1 MALWGISTTQEAASN
16 NYAIPKW
23 FNDSDRSFTPH
34 NCFADERGWIYRRYQ
49 TDEQSG
55 LSTVFYD
62 EVIVPVAGLNT
73 TGYGGTT
80 QNVTGLG
87 TATPVAIFFEDP
99 NQNNPISVNAG
110 GTDAVGPEAAV
121 TVHLVYNENVFVGK
135 GTTIKVRT
143 FDVNGENESDRII
156 GYATS
161 VTNGAPI
168 VAFANTEGVVE
179 YTSFNGQICNRVAF
193 ALTAPATPLEAN
205 FDFNVTT
212 AAHASGIGS
221 TTFYPTSLTGIVA
234 GVSSVTIDTN
244 TGVGHTDA
252 PVLSVGSTGITVGG
266 ATTVGFATLGGQAVV
281 AIGNTLTFSNR
292 VAETKL
298 VIDIEAGVVGTVTSF
313 YGDAATKVFRGNSAN
328 IIRQVGGAGTFM
340 SGSFEPNAGGTIDG
354 AGVVGLGTT
363 TLQVNALS
371 L

>member
-1 MALWGISTTQEAASN
+1 MALWGISTTQEAADN

-34 NCFADERGWIYRRYQ
+34 NCFADERGWLYRRYQ
-49 TDEQSG
+49 SDEQSG

-62 EVIVPVAGLNT
+62 ELIAPVAGLNT
-73 TGYGGTT
+73 TGYGATD
-80 QNVTGLG
+80 QNMTGLG

-99 NQNNPISVNAG
+99 NKNNPISVSAG
-110 GTDAVGPEAAV
+110 GTTAVGVDADLN
-121 TVHLVYNENVFVGK
+121 VHLVYNEAVFVGK

-143 FDVNGENESDRII
+143 FDVNNENESTRII

-193 ALTAPATPLEAN
+193 ALTAPTTPLEAN

>member
-1 MALWGISTTQEAASN
+1 MALWGISTTQEAADN

-49 TDEQSG
+49 SDEQSG
-55 LSTVFYD
+55 LSTTYYD

-73 TGYGGTT
+73 TGYGATT

-99 NQNNPISVNAG
+99 NKNNPISVSAG
-110 GTDAVGPEAAV
+110 GTTAVAV
-121 TVHLVYNENVFVGK
+121 DSDINVHLVYNENVFVGK
-135 GTTIKVRT
+135 GTTIKVRA
-143 FDVNGENESDRII
+143 FDVNGENESTRII

-179 YTSFNGQICNRVAF
+179 YTDFNGQICNRISF
-193 ALTAPATPLEAN
+193 ALTAPSTVLSANLNFNTTSIEFSNSGATGIGTTIFYITNLDGVSTASSITVDSNIGVALTNAPIIAVG
-205 FDFNVTT
+205 DTSVTVGLGMT
-212 AAHASGIGS
+212 IAGQKIVGIGS
-221 TTFYPTSLTGIVA
+221 TVI
-234 GVSSVTIDTN
+234 
-244 TGVGHTDA
+244 
-252 PVLSVGSTGITVGG
+252 
-266 ATTVGFATLGGQAVV
+266 
-281 AIGNTLTFSNR
+281 FSNR
-292 VAETKL
+292 TDETKL
-298 VIDIEAGVVGTVTSF
+298 FIDIEAGVVGTVTSF

-340 SGSFEPNAGGTIDG
+340 SGSFEPNAIGTIDG
-354 AGVVGLGTT
+354 SGVVGLGTT
-363 TLQVNALS
+363 TLSVVS
-371 L
+371 S

>member
-99 NQNNPISVNAG
+99 NKNNPISVSAG
-110 GTDAVGPEAAV
+110 GTTAVATDADIN
-121 TVHLVYNENVFVGK
+121 VHLVYNENVFC
-135 GTTIKVRT
+135 GTGATIKVRT
-143 FDVNGENESDRII
+143 FDVNGENESTRII

-161 VTNGAPI
+161 ATYGAPI

-179 YTSFNGQICNRVAF
+179 YTNFDGQISNRISF
-193 ALTAPATPLEAN
+193 ALTAPSTVLTANYNFTVTDIEFAT
-205 FDFNVTT
+205 VG
-212 AAHASGIGS
+212 SVGIG
-221 TTFYPTSLTGIVA
+221 TTIWYVTNLD
-234 GVSSVTIDTN
+234 GVSTASSITIDSNVGVALTN
-244 TGVGHTDA
+244 A
-252 PVLSVGSTGITVGG
+252 PILSVGSTSVTVGSGITL
-266 ATTVGFATLGGQAVV
+266 AGQAL
-281 AIGNTLTFSNR
+281 IGAGSTVTFSNR
-292 VAETKL
+292 TDETKL
-298 VIDIEAGVVGTVTSF
+298 FIDIEAGVVGTVTSF

-340 SGSFEPNAGGTIDG
+340 SGSFEPNAIGTIDG
-354 AGVVGLGTT
+354 KGVVGLGTT
-363 TLQVNALS
+363 TLSVAG
-371 L
+371 

>member
-1 MALWGISTTQEAASN
+1 MALWGISTTQEAADN

-49 TDEQSG
+49 SDEQSG
-55 LSTVFYD
+55 LSTTYYD

-73 TGYGGTT
+73 TGYGATT

-99 NQNNPISVNAG
+99 NKNNPISVSAG
-110 GTDAVGPEAAV
+110 GTTAVAV
-121 TVHLVYNENVFVGK
+121 DSDINVHLVYNENVFVGK
-135 GTTIKVRT
+135 GTTIKVRA
-143 FDVNGENESDRII
+143 FDVNGENESTRII

-179 YTSFNGQICNRVAF
+179 YTDFNGQICNRISF
-193 ALTAPATPLEAN
+193 ALTAPSTVLSAN
-205 FDFNVTT
+205 LNFNTTSIEFSNSGAVGIGTTIFYITNLDGVSTASSITVDSNIGVALTNAPIIAVGDTSVTVGLGMT
-212 AAHASGIGS
+212 IAGQKIVGIGS
-221 TTFYPTSLTGIVA
+221 TVI
-234 GVSSVTIDTN
+234 
-244 TGVGHTDA
+244 
-252 PVLSVGSTGITVGG
+252 
-266 ATTVGFATLGGQAVV
+266 
-281 AIGNTLTFSNR
+281 FSNR
-292 VAETKL
+292 TDETKL
-298 VIDIEAGVVGTVTSF
+298 FIDIEAGVVGTVTSF

-340 SGSFEPNAGGTIDG
+340 SGSFEPNAIGTIDG
-354 AGVVGLGTT
+354 SGVVGLGTT
-363 TLQVNALS
+363 TLSVVS
-371 L
+371 S

>member
-49 TDEQSG
+49 SDEQSG

-73 TGYGGTT
+73 TGYGATT

-99 NQNNPISVNAG
+99 NKNNPISVSAG
-110 GTDAVGPEAAV
+110 GTTAVAV
-121 TVHLVYNENVFVGK
+121 DSDINVHLVYNENVFVGK
-135 GTTIKVRT
+135 GTTIKVRA
-143 FDVNGENESDRII
+143 FDVNGENESTRII

-179 YTSFNGQICNRVAF
+179 YTSFNGQICNRISF
-193 ALTAPATPLEAN
+193 ALTAPSTVLSAN
-205 FDFNVTT
+205 LNFNTTSVEFSNSGAVGIGTTIFYITNLDGVSTASSITVDSNIGVALTNAPIIAVGDTSVTVGLGMT
-212 AAHASGIGS
+212 IAGQKIVGIGS
-221 TTFYPTSLTGIVA
+221 TVI
-234 GVSSVTIDTN
+234 
-244 TGVGHTDA
+244 
-252 PVLSVGSTGITVGG
+252 
-266 ATTVGFATLGGQAVV
+266 
-281 AIGNTLTFSNR
+281 FSNR
-292 VAETKL
+292 TDETKL
-298 VIDIEAGVVGTVTSF
+298 FIDIEAGVVGTVTSF

-340 SGSFEPNAGGTIDG
+340 SGSFEPNAAGTIDG

-363 TLQVNALS
+363 TLSVTS
-371 L
+371 S

>member
-49 TDEQSG
+49 SDEQSG
-55 LSTVFYD
+55 LSTTYYD

-73 TGYGGTT
+73 TGYGATT

-99 NQNNPISVNAG
+99 NKNNPISVSAG
-110 GTDAVGPEAAV
+110 GTTAVAV
-121 TVHLVYNENVFVGK
+121 DSDINVHLVYNENVFVGK
-135 GTTIKVRT
+135 GTTIKVRA
-143 FDVNGENESDRII
+143 FDVNGENESTRII

-179 YTSFNGQICNRVAF
+179 YTDFNGQICNRISF
-193 ALTAPATPLEAN
+193 ALTAPSTVLSAN
-205 FDFNVTT
+205 LNFNTTSVEFSNSGAVGIGTTIFYITNLDGVSTASSITVDSNIGVALTNAPIIAVGDTSVTVGLGMT
-212 AAHASGIGS
+212 IAGQKIVGIGS
-221 TTFYPTSLTGIVA
+221 TVI
-234 GVSSVTIDTN
+234 
-244 TGVGHTDA
+244 
-252 PVLSVGSTGITVGG
+252 
-266 ATTVGFATLGGQAVV
+266 
-281 AIGNTLTFSNR
+281 FSNR
-292 VAETKL
+292 TDETKL
-298 VIDIEAGVVGTVTSF
+298 FIDIEAGVVGTVTSF

-340 SGSFEPNAGGTIDG
+340 SGSFEPNAAGTIDG

-363 TLQVNALS
+363 TLSVTS
-371 L
+371 S

>member
-62 EVIVPVAGLNT
+62 EVIAPVAGLNT
-73 TGYGGTT
+73 TGYGATD
-80 QNVTGLG
+80 QNMTGLG

-99 NQNNPISVNAG
+99 NKNNPISVSAG
-110 GTDAVGPEAAV
+110 GTTAVATEADV
-121 TVHLVYNENVFVGK
+121 NVHLVYNENVFC
-135 GTTIKVRT
+135 GTGATIKVRT
-143 FDVNGENESDRII
+143 FDVNGENEGTRII

-161 VTNGAPI
+161 ATYGAPI
-168 VAFANTEGVVE
+168 VAYANTEGIVE
-179 YTSFNGQICNRVAF
+179 YTNYDGQISNRISF
-193 ALTAPATPLEAN
+193 ALTAPSTVLSAN
-205 FDFNVTT
+205 YNFNVTT
-212 AAHASGIGS
+212 ASHASGIGS
-221 TTFYPTSLTGIVA
+221 TTFYPTSLKGIVA

-244 TGVGHTDA
+244 TGVGHTNA

-266 ATTVGFATLGGQAVV
+266 STTVGFATLGGQAVV
-281 AIGNTLTFSNR
+281 AIGNTLTFSNL
-292 VAETKL
+292 VEETKL
-298 VIDIEAGVVGTVTSF
+298 YIDIEAGVVGTVTSF

-363 TLQVNALS
+363 TLSVAG
-371 L
+371 

>member
-49 TDEQSG
+49 SDEQSG
-55 LSTVFYD
+55 LSTTYYD

-73 TGYGGTT
+73 TGYGATT

-99 NQNNPISVNAG
+99 NKNNPISVSAG
-110 GTDAVGPEAAV
+110 GTTAVAV
-121 TVHLVYNENVFVGK
+121 DSDINVHLVYNENVFVGK
-135 GTTIKVRT
+135 GTTIKVRA
-143 FDVNGENESDRII
+143 FDVNGENEITRIMC
-156 GYATS
+156 YSTS

-179 YTSFNGQICNRVAF
+179 YTDFNGQICNRISF
-193 ALTAPATPLEAN
+193 ALTAPSTVLSAN
-205 FDFNVTT
+205 LNFNTTSIEFSNSGAVGIGTTIFYITNLDGVSTASSITVDSNIGVALTNAPIIAVGDTSVTVGLGMT
-212 AAHASGIGS
+212 IAGQKIVGIGS
-221 TTFYPTSLTGIVA
+221 TVI
-234 GVSSVTIDTN
+234 
-244 TGVGHTDA
+244 
-252 PVLSVGSTGITVGG
+252 
-266 ATTVGFATLGGQAVV
+266 
-281 AIGNTLTFSNR
+281 FSNR
-292 VAETKL
+292 TDETKL
-298 VIDIEAGVVGTVTSF
+298 FIDIEAGVVGTVTSF

-340 SGSFEPNAGGTIDG
+340 SGSFEPNAAGTIDG

-363 TLQVNALS
+363 TLSVVS
-371 L
+371 S

>member
-1 MALWGISTTQEAASN
+1 MALWGISTTQEAADN

-49 TDEQSG
+49 SDEQSG
-55 LSTVFYD
+55 LSTTYYD

-73 TGYGGTT
+73 TGSGATT

-99 NQNNPISVNAG
+99 NKNNPISVSAG
-110 GTDAVGPEAAV
+110 GTTAVAV
-121 TVHLVYNENVFVGK
+121 DSDINVHLVYNENVFVGK
-135 GTTIKVRT
+135 GTTIKVRA
-143 FDVNGENESDRII
+143 FDVNGENESTRII

-179 YTSFNGQICNRVAF
+179 YTDFNGQICNRISF
-193 ALTAPATPLEAN
+193 ALTAPSTVLSAN
-205 FDFNVTT
+205 LNFNTTSIEFSNSGAVGIGTTIFYITNLDGVSTASSITVDSNIGVALTNAPIIAVGDTSVTVGLGMT
-212 AAHASGIGS
+212 IAGQKIVGIGS
-221 TTFYPTSLTGIVA
+221 TVI
-234 GVSSVTIDTN
+234 
-244 TGVGHTDA
+244 
-252 PVLSVGSTGITVGG
+252 
-266 ATTVGFATLGGQAVV
+266 
-281 AIGNTLTFSNR
+281 FSNR
-292 VAETKL
+292 TDETKL
-298 VIDIEAGVVGTVTSF
+298 FIDIEAGVVGTVTSF

-340 SGSFEPNAGGTIDG
+340 SGSFEPNAIGTIDG
-354 AGVVGLGTT
+354 SGVVGLGTT
-363 TLQVNALS
+363 TLSVVS
-371 L
+371 S

>member
-62 EVIVPVAGLNT
+62 EVIAPVAGLNT
-73 TGYGGTT
+73 TGYGATD
-80 QNVTGLG
+80 QNMTGLG

-99 NQNNPISVNAG
+99 NKNNPISVSAG
-110 GTDAVGPEAAV
+110 GTTAVAV
-121 TVHLVYNENVFVGK
+121 DSDINVHLVYNENVFVGK
-135 GTTIKVRT
+135 GTTIKVRA
-143 FDVNGENESDRII
+143 FDVNGENESTRII

-179 YTSFNGQICNRVAF
+179 YTDFNGQICNRISF
-193 ALTAPATPLEAN
+193 ALTAPSTVLSAN
-205 FDFNVTT
+205 LNFNTTSVEFSNSGAVGIGTTIFYITNLDGVSTASSITVDSNIGVALTNAPIIAVGDTSVTVGLGMT
-212 AAHASGIGS
+212 IAGQKIVGIGS
-221 TTFYPTSLTGIVA
+221 TVI
-234 GVSSVTIDTN
+234 
-244 TGVGHTDA
+244 
-252 PVLSVGSTGITVGG
+252 
-266 ATTVGFATLGGQAVV
+266 
-281 AIGNTLTFSNR
+281 FSNR
-292 VAETKL
+292 TDETKL
-298 VIDIEAGVVGTVTSF
+298 FIDIEAGVVGTVTSF

-340 SGSFEPNAGGTIDG
+340 SGSFEPNAAGTIDG

-363 TLQVNALS
+363 TLSVTS
-371 L
+371 S

>member
-62 EVIVPVAGLNT
+62 EVIAPVAGLNT
-73 TGYGGTT
+73 TGYGATD
-80 QNVTGLG
+80 QNQTGLG

-99 NQNNPISVNAG
+99 NKNNPISVSAG
-110 GTDAVGPEAAV
+110 GTTAVAVDADIN
-121 TVHLVYNENVFVGK
+121 VHLVYNENVFVGK

-143 FDVNGENESDRII
+143 FDVNGENESTRII

-168 VAFANTEGVVE
+168 VAFANTSGVVE
-179 YTSFNGQICNRVAF
+179 YTSFNGQICNRVSF
-193 ALTAPATPLEAN
+193 ALTAPSSVLSAN
-205 FDFNVTT
+205 YNFNVTT
-212 AAHASGIGS
+212 ASAASGIGS
-221 TTFYPTSLTGIVA
+221 TTFYPTSLKGIVA
-234 GVSSVTIDTN
+234 GVSSVTIDTT
-244 TGVGHTDA
+244 TGVGHTNA
-252 PVLSVGSTGITVGG
+252 PVLSVGSTGIVVGG
-266 ATTVGFATLGGQAVV
+266 STTVGFATLGGQAVV
-281 AIGNTLTFSNR
+281 AIGDTLTFSNL
-292 VAETKL
+292 VEETKL
-298 VIDIEAGVVGTVTSF
+298 YIDIEAGVVGTVTSF
-313 YGDAATKVFRGNSAN
+313 YGDAATKVFRGNSAD

-340 SGSFEPNAGGTIDG
+340 SGSFEPNGGGTIDG
-354 AGVVGLGTT
+354 KGVVGIGTT
-363 TLQVNALS
+363 TIQVNALS
-371 L
+371 A

>member
-1 MALWGISTTQEAASN
+1 MALWGISTTQEAADN

-62 EVIVPVAGLNT
+62 EVIAPVAGLNT
-73 TGYGGTT
+73 TGYGATD
-80 QNVTGLG
+80 QNMTGLG

-99 NQNNPISVNAG
+99 NKNNPISVSAG
-110 GTDAVGPEAAV
+110 GTTAVAV
-121 TVHLVYNENVFVGK
+121 DSDINVHLVYNENVFVGK
-135 GTTIKVRT
+135 GTTIKVRA
-143 FDVNGENESDRII
+143 FDVNGENESTRII

-168 VAFANTEGVVE
+168 VAFANTSGVVE
-179 YTSFNGQICNRVAF
+179 YTDFNGQICNRISF
-193 ALTAPATPLEAN
+193 ALTAPSTVLSAN
-205 FDFNVTT
+205 LNFNTTSIEFSNSGAVGIGTTIFYITNLDGVSTASSITVDSNIGVALTNAPIIAVGDTSVTVGLGMT
-212 AAHASGIGS
+212 IAGQKIVGIGS
-221 TTFYPTSLTGIVA
+221 TVI
-234 GVSSVTIDTN
+234 
-244 TGVGHTDA
+244 
-252 PVLSVGSTGITVGG
+252 
-266 ATTVGFATLGGQAVV
+266 
-281 AIGNTLTFSNR
+281 FSNR
-292 VAETKL
+292 TDETKL
-298 VIDIEAGVVGTVTSF
+298 FIDIEAGVVGTVTSF

-363 TLQVNALS
+363 TLSVTS
-371 L
+371 S

>member
-49 TDEQSG
+49 SDEQSG
-55 LSTVFYD
+55 LSTSYYD
-62 EVIVPVAGLNT
+62 EVIAPVAGLNT
-73 TGYGGTT
+73 TGYGATD
-80 QNVTGLG
+80 QNQTGLG

-99 NQNNPISVNAG
+99 NKNNPISVSAG

-143 FDVNGENESDRII
+143 FDVNGENEGDRII

-168 VAFANTEGVVE
+168 VAFANTSGIVE
-179 YTSFNGQICNRVAF
+179 YTSFNGQIGNRISF
-193 ALTAPATPLEAN
+193 ALTAPSTLLSANYNFTISDIEFAT
-205 FDFNVTT
+205 VG
-212 AAHASGIGS
+212 SVGIG
-221 TTFYPTSLTGIVA
+221 TTVWYVTDLE
-234 GVSSVTIDTN
+234 GVSTASSITVDSNIGVALTN
-244 TGVGHTDA
+244 A
-252 PVLSVGSTGITVGG
+252 PIISVGTTSVIVGLGMTIASQKLVGAG
-266 ATTVGFATLGGQAVV
+266 ATV
-281 AIGNTLTFSNR
+281 TFSNR
-292 VAETKL
+292 TAETKL
-298 VIDIEAGVVGTVTSF
+298 FVDIEAGVVGTVTSF

-340 SGSFEPNAGGTIDG
+340 SGSFEPNAIGTIDG
-354 AGVVGLGTT
+354 KGVVGLGTT
-363 TLQVNALS
+363 TISVNALS
-371 L
+371 A

>member
-49 TDEQSG
+49 SDEQSG
-55 LSTVFYD
+55 LSTTYYD

-87 TATPVAIFFEDP
+87 TATPVAFFFEDP
-99 NQNNPISVNAG
+99 NKNNPISVNAG
-110 GTDAVGPEAAV
+110 GTDAVGPDAAV

-143 FDVNGENESDRII
+143 FDINGENESDRII

-161 VTNGAPI
+161 ATYGAPI
-168 VAFANTEGVVE
+168 VAFANTSGVVE
-179 YTSFNGQICNRVAF
+179 YTNFNGQIGNRIAF
-193 ALTAPATPLEAN
+193 ALTAPTTPLQAN
-205 FDFNVTT
+205 LDFTT
-212 AAHASGIGS
+212 
-221 TTFYPTSLTGIVA
+221 TSIEFR
-234 GVSSVTIDTN
+234 N
-244 TGVGHTDA
+244 TGVTGIGTTVFYVANLDGVSTASSITVDSNVGVALTNA
-252 PVLSVGSTGITVGG
+252 PIISVGSTSIIVGLGMTIAGQRIVGVGSTV
-266 ATTVGFATLGGQAVV
+266 
-281 AIGNTLTFSNR
+281 IFSNR
-292 VAETKL
+292 IAETKMVL
-298 VIDIEAGVVGTVTSF
+298 DLEAGVVGTVTSF
-313 YGDAATKVFRGNSAN
+313 YGDAATKVFRGNSAG
-328 IIRQVGGAGTFM
+328 IDRQVGGAGTFM
-340 SGSFEPNAGGTIDG
+340 SGSFEPNAVGTIDG
-354 AGVVGLGTT
+354 SGIVGLGTT

>member
-1 MALWGISTTQEAASN
+1 MALWGISTTQEAADN

-49 TDEQSG
+49 SDEQSG

-73 TGYGGTT
+73 TGYGATT

-99 NQNNPISVNAG
+99 NKNNPISVSAG
-110 GTDAVGPEAAV
+110 GTTAVAV
-121 TVHLVYNENVFVGK
+121 DSDINVHLVYNENVFVGK
-135 GTTIKVRT
+135 GTTIKVRA
-143 FDVNGENESDRII
+143 FDVNGENESTRII

-168 VAFANTEGVVE
+168 VAFANTSGVVE
-179 YTSFNGQICNRVAF
+179 YTDFNGQICNRISF
-193 ALTAPATPLEAN
+193 ALTAPSTVLSAN
-205 FDFNVTT
+205 LNFNTTSIEFSNSGAVGIGTTIFYITNLDGVSTASSITVDSNIGVALTNAPIIAVGDTSVTVGLGMT
-212 AAHASGIGS
+212 IAGQKIVGIGS
-221 TTFYPTSLTGIVA
+221 TVI
-234 GVSSVTIDTN
+234 
-244 TGVGHTDA
+244 
-252 PVLSVGSTGITVGG
+252 
-266 ATTVGFATLGGQAVV
+266 
-281 AIGNTLTFSNR
+281 FSNR
-292 VAETKL
+292 TDETKL
-298 VIDIEAGVVGTVTSF
+298 FIDIEAGVVGTVTSF

-340 SGSFEPNAGGTIDG
+340 SGSFEPNAIGTIDG
-354 AGVVGLGTT
+354 SGVVGLGTT
-363 TLQVNALS
+363 TLSVVS
-371 L
+371 S

>member
-49 TDEQSG
+49 SDEQSG

-73 TGYGGTT
+73 TGYGATT

-110 GTDAVGPEAAV
+110 GTDAVGPSAAV
-121 TVHLVYNENVFVGK
+121 TVHLVFNENVFC
-135 GTTIKVRT
+135 GTGATIKVRT
-143 FDVNGENESDRII
+143 FDVNGENEGDRII

-179 YTSFNGQICNRVAF
+179 YTIFDGQISNRIPF
-193 ALTAPATPLEAN
+193 ALTAPSTVLTANYDFTVTDIAFSNSGATGIGTTI
-205 FDFNVTT
+205 FYVTNLDGVST
-212 AAHASGIGS
+212 ASSITVDSNIGVALTNAPIIAVGSTSVTVGLGMTIAGQKIVGIGS
-221 TTFYPTSLTGIVA
+221 TV
-234 GVSSVTIDTN
+234 
-244 TGVGHTDA
+244 
-252 PVLSVGSTGITVGG
+252 
-266 ATTVGFATLGGQAVV
+266 
-281 AIGNTLTFSNR
+281 TFSNR
-292 VAETKL
+292 TDETKL
-298 VIDIEAGVVGTVTSF
+298 FIDIEAGVVGTVTSF

-340 SGSFEPNAGGTIDG
+340 SGSFEPNAIGTIDG
-354 AGVVGLGTT
+354 KGVVGLGTT
-363 TLQVNALS
+363 TLSVAG
-371 L
+371 

>member
-49 TDEQSG
+49 SDEQSG

-73 TGYGGTT
+73 TGYGATT

-99 NQNNPISVNAG
+99 NKNNPISVSAG
-110 GTDAVGPEAAV
+110 GTTAVATDADIN
-121 TVHLVYNENVFVGK
+121 VHLVYNENVFC
-135 GTTIKVRT
+135 GTGATIKVRT
-143 FDVNGENESDRII
+143 FDVNGENESTRII

-161 VTNGAPI
+161 ATYGAPI
-168 VAFANTEGVVE
+168 VAFANTEGIVE
-179 YTSFNGQICNRVAF
+179 YTNFDGQISNRISF
-193 ALTAPATPLEAN
+193 ALTAPSTVLTANYDFTVTDIAFSNSGATGIGTTI
-205 FDFNVTT
+205 FYVTNLDGVST
-212 AAHASGIGS
+212 ASSITVDSNIGVALTNAPIIAVGSTSVTVGLGMTIAGQKIVGIGS
-221 TTFYPTSLTGIVA
+221 TV
-234 GVSSVTIDTN
+234 
-244 TGVGHTDA
+244 
-252 PVLSVGSTGITVGG
+252 
-266 ATTVGFATLGGQAVV
+266 
-281 AIGNTLTFSNR
+281 TFSNR
-292 VAETKL
+292 TDETKL
-298 VIDIEAGVVGTVTSF
+298 FIDIEAGVVGTVTSF

-340 SGSFEPNAGGTIDG
+340 SGSFEPNAIGTIDG
-354 AGVVGLGTT
+354 KGVVGLGTT
-363 TLQVNALS
+363 TLSVAG
-371 L
+371 

>member
-49 TDEQSG
+49 SDEQSG
-55 LSTVFYD
+55 LSTTYYD

-73 TGYGGTT
+73 TGYGATT

-99 NQNNPISVNAG
+99 NKNNPISVSAG
-110 GTDAVGPEAAV
+110 GTTAVAV
-121 TVHLVYNENVFVGK
+121 DSDINVHLVYNENVFVGK
-135 GTTIKVRT
+135 GTTIKVRA
-143 FDVNGENESDRII
+143 FDVNGENESTRII

-179 YTSFNGQICNRVAF
+179 YTDFNGQICNRISF
-193 ALTAPATPLEAN
+193 ALTAPSTVLSAN
-205 FDFNVTT
+205 LNFNTTSVEFSNSGAVGIGTTIFYITNLDGVSTASSITVDSNIGVALTNAPIIAVGDTSVTVGLGMT
-212 AAHASGIGS
+212 IAGQKIVGIGS
-221 TTFYPTSLTGIVA
+221 TVI
-234 GVSSVTIDTN
+234 
-244 TGVGHTDA
+244 
-252 PVLSVGSTGITVGG
+252 
-266 ATTVGFATLGGQAVV
+266 
-281 AIGNTLTFSNR
+281 FSNR
-292 VAETKL
+292 TDETKL
-298 VIDIEAGVVGTVTSF
+298 FIDIEAGVVGTVTSF

-340 SGSFEPNAGGTIDG
+340 SGSFEPNAAGTIDG

-363 TLQVNALS
+363 TLSVVS
-371 L
+371 S

>member
-49 TDEQSG
+49 SDEQSG

-73 TGYGGTT
+73 TGYGATT

-99 NQNNPISVNAG
+99 NKNNPISVSAG
-110 GTDAVGPEAAV
+110 GTTAVAV
-121 TVHLVYNENVFVGK
+121 DSDINVHLVYNENVFVGK
-135 GTTIKVRT
+135 GTTIKVRA
-143 FDVNGENESDRII
+143 FDVNGENESTRII

-179 YTSFNGQICNRVAF
+179 YTDFNGQICNRISF
-193 ALTAPATPLEAN
+193 ALTAPSTVLSAN
-205 FDFNVTT
+205 LNFNTTSIEFSNSGAVGIGTTIFYITNLDGVSTASSITVDSNIGVALTNAPIIAVGDTSVTVGLGMT
-212 AAHASGIGS
+212 IAGQKIVGIGS
-221 TTFYPTSLTGIVA
+221 TVI
-234 GVSSVTIDTN
+234 
-244 TGVGHTDA
+244 
-252 PVLSVGSTGITVGG
+252 
-266 ATTVGFATLGGQAVV
+266 
-281 AIGNTLTFSNR
+281 FSNR
-292 VAETKL
+292 TDETKL
-298 VIDIEAGVVGTVTSF
+298 FIDIEAGVVGTVTSF

-340 SGSFEPNAGGTIDG
+340 SGSFEPNAIGTIDG
-354 AGVVGLGTT
+354 SGVVGLGTT
-363 TLQVNALS
+363 TLSVVS
-371 L
+371 S

>member
-62 EVIVPVAGLNT
+62 EVIAPVAGLNT
-73 TGYGGTT
+73 TGYGATD
-80 QNVTGLG
+80 QNQTGLG

-99 NQNNPISVNAG
+99 NKNNPISVSAG
-110 GTDAVGPEAAV
+110 GTTAVGVDADLQ
-121 TVHLVYNENVFVGK
+121 VHLVYNENVFVGK

-143 FDVNGENESDRII
+143 FDVNGENESTRII

-179 YTSFNGQICNRVAF
+179 YTSFNGQICNRVSF
-193 ALTAPATPLEAN
+193 ALTSPSTLLSAN
-205 FDFNVTT
+205 YNFNVTT
-212 AAHASGIGS
+212 ASAASGIGS
-221 TTFYPTSLTGIVA
+221 TTFYPTSLKGIVA
-234 GVSSVTIDTN
+234 GVSSVTIDTQ
-244 TGVGHTDA
+244 TGVGHTNA
-252 PVLSVGSTGITVGG
+252 PVLSVGSTGVVVGG
-266 ATTVGFATLGGQAVV
+266 STTVGFATLGGQAVV
-281 AIGNTLTFSNR
+281 AIGDTLTFSNL
-292 VAETKL
+292 VSETKL
-298 VIDIEAGVVGTVTSF
+298 YIDIEAGVVGTVTSF

-363 TLQVNALS
+363 TISVNALS
-371 L
+371 A

>member
-49 TDEQSG
+49 SDEQSG

-73 TGYGGTT
+73 TGYGATT

-99 NQNNPISVNAG
+99 NQNNPISVSAG
-110 GTDAVGPEAAV
+110 GTTAVGPEADV

-143 FDVNGENESDRII
+143 FDVNGENEGTRII

-205 FDFNVTT
+205 YNFTITDIEFATVG
-212 AAHASGIGS
+212 SVGIG
-221 TTFYPTSLTGIVA
+221 TTVWYVSDVD
-234 GVSSVTIDTN
+234 GVSTASSITVDSNVGVALTN
-244 TGVGHTDA
+244 A
-252 PVLSVGSTGITVGG
+252 PIISVGTTSVIVGLGMTIAGQALIGAG
-266 ATTVGFATLGGQAVV
+266 ATV
-281 AIGNTLTFSNR
+281 TFSNR

-340 SGSFEPNAGGTIDG
+340 SGSFEPNAIGTVDG
-354 AGVVGLGTT
+354 SGVVGLGTT
-363 TLQVNALS
+363 TLQVNAIS
-371 L
+371 A